1 MSDEVRA
8 QPLDTTIYGGNIMQP
23 DEEIQYAPRSRPVSF
38 YDNFKVNPR
47 AVSRVIVYVRILSV
61 RNSLYTHARTIYIL
75 GTITQ
80 MNIQIDIFIPIFVIH
95 F

>member
-1 MSDEVRA
+1 MSDEMRA

-38 YDNFKVNPR
+38 YDNFKVNHR

-61 RNSLYTHARTIYIL
+61 RNSLH
-75 GTITQ
+75 
-80 MNIQIDIFIPIFVIH
+80 IQER
-95 F
+95 